1 MINELITYIGSMGN
15 ITKKTEILEGLGNT
29 TTNINRSIIPVLDKS
44 IDFFKKNE
52 VPIDKLKL
60 TRNMNEYGKLYV
72 INVSTMLIVIRNI
85 FKDIVKNESKLV
97 RLVDDNLE
105 GLISKTNLTVRE
117 TAILKVIEDISD
129 MSLYTYDYVY
139 LLINRHPDIVVDGE
153 NIYLSKP
160 KINEIYRNLYTYAMM
175 VKTYNDFTKTV
186 SDLGKVADIKIQENS
201 NRSLLKNISSK
212 LGKSMSLPLNGFVG
226 NIIYHWGMFMVDRE
240 VKKYESL
247 KDKQKLIE
255 LKLLELQSKNNGSEN
270 PRLTKQ
276 IEYYEEKLKSV
287 EYKIR
292 EVEDKI

>member
-1 MINELITYIGSMGN
+1 MGN

-240 VKKYESL
+240 VKNYESL

>member
-240 VKKYESL
+240 VKNYESL